1 MSEETLIKMDNR
13 NYRKHSD
20 KNKKLIN
27 KSLKEFGAG
36 RSILI
41 DNDGEII
48 GGNGVFSEAKKLG
61 LKTKIIETDGSEL
74 VVVKRTDL
82 STDDPKR
89 KKLAVMDNSTSD
101 TSEFD
106 NNLLVVDF
114 SKEDLLDLGVE
125 IKEKAQSEE
134 GDIPFTEELLEEHNY
149 IVLYFDNSVDWL
161 QAETLFGDFIKKKQ
175 ALSSKEGYRK
185 MGIGRVVRGADFL
198 KEITK

>member
-1 MSEETLIKMDNR
+1 MEIKDLKQDSR
-13 NYRKHSD
+13 NYRKH
-20 KNKKLIN
+20 NKKNLDLIK
-27 KSLKEFGAG
+27 KSVSDVGFG
-36 RSILI
+36 RSIVV
-41 DNDGEII
+41 DKENEIVC
-48 GGNGVFSEAKKLG
+48 GNGLVSTIDKNTKI
-61 LKTKIIETDGSEL
+61 KIIETDGSEL

-82 STDDPKR
+82 SPDDPKR

-125 IKEKAQSEE
+125 IKEKAQAEE

-175 ALSSKEGYRK
+175 ALSSKDGYRK

-198 KEITK
+198 KELTK